1 MAREVYVWAVKR
13 KVKGI
18 ALNQVFLHIA
28 SWAGPD
34 GFCKF
39 RSVRDIAEAVR
50 SSERTVQRAL
60 DRLEAPVSEGG
71 LGLIRRVSRYHAN
84 GAQRANGFM
93 LVGYQPGLELGDSL
107 SPTGCQ

>member
-39 RSVRDIAEAVR
+39 RSVRDIAELAVPPSAP
-50 SSERTVQRAL
+50 SSGHWIGWRHL
-60 DRLEAPVSEGG
+60 
-71 LGLIRRVSRYHAN
+71 SRKA
-84 GAQRANGFM
+84 GWA
-93 LVGYQPGLELGDSL
+93 
-107 SPTGCQ
+107 